1 MSMYAEKFEV
11 AILYEAAEI
20 LILAV
25 YIQQLYAS
33 VSYNSV
39 QASCIVWICAC
50 VQGRGV
56 GVGVVEL
63 ESEI

>member
-39 QASCIVWICAC
+39 QASCIV
-50 VQGRGV
+50 
-56 GVGVVEL
+56 
-63 ESEI
+63 